1 MHFTSR
7 RILDD
12 RVTERTFTLGDVSGI
27 LWTPPA
33 ATPTA
38 PVPLILMGQPGGIGM
53 RRMYPRLVARA
64 RNASAQ
70 GFAAATIELPGA
82 GERAPLPGA
91 ELARADLVRAITAG
105 EKPSADVVDRLIL
118 PLVDR
123 AVPEWQATLDESLEL
138 PEIGDRVAFSGGV
151 IAIGTRLAA
160 IDARIV
166 AAGLFAGSY
175 VPRSTMAE
183 ARRVTIRCTCCSS
196 GTTRATTARWHSTC
210 SMHSARRRR
219 RCTPTWAATP
229 ECRRLPGRTP
239 PGSSPVT
246 SGVRE
251 GRRPSDL
258 TGARRRGARRGGG
271 IRRTPRLHPMPA
283 SAAPTISRYD
293 RSTIRMRLMEPE
305 CNALPRLTAQSG
317 QKSLPR
323 TPRPWRRIR
332 PDGSRSCQGPIR
344 RGRIILKSS
353 NAALDPTGGRRTRR

>member
-1 MHFTSR
+1 MHFTSQ

-12 RVTERTFTLGDVSGI
+12 RITERTFTLGDVSGI

-33 ATPTA
+33 ASPTA

-64 RNASAQ
+64 RSANAQ
-70 GFAAATIELPGA
+70 GFAAVAIELPGA

-91 ELARADLVRAITAG
+91 EVARADLLRAITAG

-123 AVPEWQATLDESLEL
+123 AVPEWQMTLDETLEL

-183 ARRVTIRCTCCSS
+183 ARRVTIPLHVLLQ
-196 GTTRATTARWHSTC
+196 WDD
-210 SMHSARRRR
+210 
-219 RCTPTWAATP
+219 
-229 ECRRLPGRTP
+229 
-239 PGSSPVT
+239 
-246 SGVRE
+246 E
-251 GRRPSDL
+251 GN
-258 TGARRRGARRGGG
+258 
-271 IRRTPRLHPMPA
+271 
-283 SAAPTISRYD
+283 D
-293 RSTIRMRLMEPE
+293 RQM
-305 CNALPRLTAQSG
+305 
-317 QKSLPR
+317 
-323 TPRPWRRIR
+323 
-332 PDGSRSCQGPIR
+332 
-344 RGRIILKSS
+344 
-353 NAALDPTGGRRTRR
+353 ALDLFDAFGSTEKTLYANTGGHTGVPAFAGEDAARFFARHLGGA